1 MDQYEDIVERACEA
15 IMQRVND
22 TWPRTLHKDVLRDE
36 IGKAIREARKKFDWQ
51 NWPPK
56 VEKYHNPFA
65 DDLERA
71 RQERIAIAVSRLAN
85 IPDPVTAS
93 HDEFR
98 KKLSERD

>member
-51 NWPPK
+51 NWPPT
-56 VEKYHNPFA
+56 
-65 DDLERA
+65 
-71 RQERIAIAVSRLAN
+71 VSGYDPVPYG
-85 IPDPVTAS
+85 IDPVTLS
-93 HDEFR
+93 HNELR
-98 KKLSERD
+98 KKLSDRLTSDYYGKPNG